1 MKSRLIKTVISL
13 AAAITMLS
21 GVFICSAAVVTD
33 GTNFYNLG
41 DANKDNSIDIRDLI
55 RIKKNLATGC
65 DLLKV
70 AADINGNGEIDASD
84 LTAVKKY
91 LIGIED
97 ALEPDSSLWNTEIR

>member
-1 MKSRLIKTVISL
+1 MKSRLMKTVISL

-33 GTNFYNLG
+33 GTDFYNLG
-41 DANKDNSIDIRDLI
+41 DANKDNRIDMRDLI

-70 AADINGNGEIDASD
+70 AAEIDASD